1 MLNNSHNSAVLRLL
15 RSLQFNQTP
24 LSYFNL
30 WCLILLVHRCRIQP
44 IHSIANLFRSVFAC
58 LSSGILLPNK
68 FGLGII
74 DPCDKDLIDAAD
86 YLTNEQRI
94 HVTTYAQNIL
104 RLIAF
109 EQFEKIFS
117 THPQSH
123 ET

>member
-1 MLNNSHNSAVLRLL
+1 MLNNCHNSAVLRLL
-15 RSLQFNQTP
+15 RCLQFNQTP
-24 LSYFNL
+24 LTYFNL
-30 WCLILLVHRCRIQP
+30 WCLVLLVHRCQIQP
-44 IHSIANLFRSVFAC
+44 INSIANLFRAVFAC
-58 LSSGILLPNK
+58 LSSGILLPNN

-94 HVTTYAQNIL
+94 NVTIYAQNML

-109 EQFEKIFS
+109 EQFEKIFPIN
-117 THPQSH
+117 PQSD